1 MQWLMDPQLSTALDW
16 VNHAV
21 NNAGITQLKEA
32 RDYLYNMVAPNLPRP
47 EIYIDPS
54 NAGPLYFLI
63 CLTLGIVVPGAFG
76 AAALG
81 GSGSVVKGLG
91 FGVGLTK

>member
-16 VNHAV
+16 ANHAV

-32 RDYLYNMVAPNLPRP
+32 RDYLYYMVAPNLPRP

-63 CLTLGIVVPGAFG
+63 CLTLGIVVPGACG
-76 AAALG
+76 ARPWGAVAEA
-81 GSGSVVKGLG
+81 SRAQGLEW
-91 FGVGLTK
+91 V